1 MEFHCKL
8 TLKLPEEA
16 IRLFGI
22 NEDTVF
28 ETYFEDGD
36 LVIRPISEDEL
47 SVEVKKVTSSCDGDC
62 ETCIFEECCP
72 YDDSIVRQMIECIK
86 VYPNGKLEIIFGGG
100 VLIDE
105 KITAEENE

>member
-16 IRLFGI
+16 ISLFGI

-28 ETYFEDGD
+28 ETYFEDGN
-36 LVIRPISEDEL
+36 LVIRPISEDDL
-47 SVEVKKVTSSCDGDC
+47 SVEVKKVKSSCDGDC

-72 YDDSIVRQMIECIK
+72 YEDEEDDDDDCFPGSEECEYCEYYCRHCK
-86 VYPNGKLEIIFGGG
+86 KCTL
-100 VLIDE
+100 DE
-105 KITAEENE
+105 QED